1 MKIKRGSS
9 DSRCTSVRL
18 YFLPLIAVVE
28 GRVQYK
34 KCTRKRKEKKKRKK
48 KKKGEDKQKPKE
60 KIKDKKLNM
69 ARTVKI

>member
-1 MKIKRGSS
+1 MYLRPTLFSTL
-9 DSRCTSVRL
+9 DRCSR
-18 YFLPLIAVVE
+18 E